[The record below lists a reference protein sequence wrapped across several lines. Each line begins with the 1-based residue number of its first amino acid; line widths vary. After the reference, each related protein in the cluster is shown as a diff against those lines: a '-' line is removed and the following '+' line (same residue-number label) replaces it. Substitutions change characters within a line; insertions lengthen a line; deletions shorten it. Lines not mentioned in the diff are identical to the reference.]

1 MAFIFVF
8 TYSLYDKFSLDKFY
22 FSILLLFVQFI
33 FLIGISCIISIFS
46 LILKD
51 IQELIYFFNTLNL
64 FALPILYNPNTTPT
78 WLKKIFMLNPFSYLV
93 ICWQDILFKNFVP
106 DLFIWAIGFFFS
118 LLIFFIGLLIYKKSK
133 SFLGDYI

>member
-1 MAFIFVF
+1 MLDNTTKIDPVGFKTLSISFVAA
-8 TYSLYDKFSLDKFY
+8 TK
-22 FSILLLFVQFI
+22 
-33 FLIGISCIISIFS
+33 
-46 LILKD
+46 
-51 IQELIYFFNTLNL
+51 ELIYFFNTLNL